1 MRSYLDARHDILQ
14 ELEMVAEGTML
25 IYCADDGH
33 QWVGKSRRITSAS
46 LSK

>member
-14 ELEMVAEGTML
+14 ELEMDAEGTML

-33 QWVGKSRRITSAS
+33 TNG
-46 LSK
+46 